1 MKQTFEDL
9 ILYLRLQSEN
19 YYYEAE
25 DGSDAFDPSALWQEI
40 RAFAEEFETHIN

>member
-9 ILYLRLQSEN
+9 ILYLRLQSGN

-25 DGSDAFDPSALWQEI
+25 DGSDEFDPSALWQEI
-40 RAFAEEFETHIN
+40 RNFATELEKCIH